1 MVRIMEKHVY
11 KFFVAGGSELA
22 VRALA
27 NFDRLIRPRL
37 EGGCT
42 LTVVDILKE
51 PRQAREHR
59 IVATPMLV
67 RELPLPV
74 VRILGDLSQGAKV
87 LDQLGLSGNDGV
99 PLLSRSQTVGEEV

>member
-1 MVRIMEKHVY
+1 MEKHVY
-11 KFFVAGGSELA
+11 TFFIAGGGELA

-27 NFDRLIRPRL
+27 NFERLVRPRL

-59 IVATPMLV
+59 VVATPMLV
-67 RELPLPV
+67 REQPLPV
-74 VRILGDLSQGAKV
+74 IRVLGDLSQGAKV
-87 LDQLGLSGNDGV
+87 LDQLGLTGSDVGSV
-99 PLLSRSQTVGEEV
+99 LSNSRNAGEEV

>member
-1 MVRIMEKHVY
+1 MEKHVFT
-11 KFFVAGGSELA
+11 FFIAGGGELA

-37 EGGCT
+37 EGECT
-42 LTVVDILKE
+42 LIVVDILKE

-59 IVATPMLV
+59 VVATPMLV
-67 RELPLPV
+67 REQPHPV

-87 LDQLGLSGNDGV
+87 LDQLGLIGNDGDSV
-99 PLLSRSQTVGEEV
+99 LSNSRSAGAEL

>member
-1 MVRIMEKHVY
+1 MEKHVY
-11 KFFVAGGSELA
+11 TFFIAGGGELA
-22 VRALA
+22 IRALA

-59 IVATPMLV
+59 VVATPMLV
-67 RELPLPV
+67 REQPLPMI
-74 VRILGDLSQGAKV
+74 RILGDLSQSAKV
-87 LDQLGLSGNDGV
+87 LDQLGLTGNDGDSV
-99 PLLSRSQTVGEEV
+99 LSSARSAEESR

>member
-1 MVRIMEKHVY
+1 MVRFMEKHVY
-11 KFFVAGGSELA
+11 TFFVAGGSELA

-37 EGGCT
+37 LDQYS

-59 IVATPMLV
+59 VVATPMLV
-67 RELPLPV
+67 REHPSPV
-74 VRILGDLSQGAKV
+74 IRILGDLSEGAKV
-87 LDQLGLSGNDGV
+87 LDQLGLTGNDGGPV
-99 PLLSRSQTVGEEV
+99 LSASRMAGEV

>member
-1 MVRIMEKHVY
+1 MEKHVY
-11 KFFVAGGSELA
+11 TFFIAGGSELA

-27 NFDRLIRPRL
+27 NFDRLVRPRL

-67 RELPLPV
+67 REHPLPV
-74 VRILGDLSQGAKV
+74 VRILGDLSEAAKV
-87 LDQLGLSGNDGV
+87 LDQLGLIGNDDSAIV
-99 PLLSRSQTVGEEV
+99 STSRTAGEER

>member
-1 MVRIMEKHVY
+1 MYTYFI
-11 KFFVAGGSELA
+11 AGGGELA

-27 NFDRLIRPRL
+27 NFERLIRPRL

-59 IVATPMLV
+59 VVATPMLV
-67 RELPLPV
+67 REQPLPV
-74 VRILGDLSQGAKV
+74 VKILGDLSQSAKV
-87 LDQLGLSGNDGV
+87 LDQLGLTGSDDPV
-99 PLLSRSQTVGEEV
+99 LSSSYSAGE